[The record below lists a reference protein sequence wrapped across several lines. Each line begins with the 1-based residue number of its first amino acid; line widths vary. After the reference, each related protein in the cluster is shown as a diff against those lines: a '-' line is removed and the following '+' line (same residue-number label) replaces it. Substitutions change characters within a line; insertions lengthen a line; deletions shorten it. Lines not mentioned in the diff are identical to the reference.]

1 MTAGRAHRSFLAAA
15 LGAAWLV
22 GASGAAAQT
31 GALAATP
38 GAAATPR
45 FDAPGDI
52 ARGRSIFIGTCGA
65 YCHKMNGAN
74 GDAPNLFDCD
84 WLHGGSDDEVFHTI
98 SHGVSGTRMVA
109 FGGALP
115 DADIRRIVA
124 YLKSASQCKK

>member
-1 MTAGRAHRSFLAAA
+1 MKPNRLFVAAA
-15 LGAAWLV
+15 LAAAWLV
-22 GASGAAAQT
+22 GSAGATAQT
-31 GALAATP
+31 GASIAPPAT
-38 GAAATPR
+38 AATPR
-45 FDAPGDI
+45 FDAPSDI

-65 YCHKMNGAN
+65 YCHKINGAN

-109 FGGALP
+109 FGGAIP
-115 DADIRRIVA
+115 DEDIRRIVA

>member
-1 MTAGRAHRSFLAAA
+1 MKLNRLSVVAALAAA
-15 LGAAWLV
+15 WFG
-22 GASGAAAQT
+22 GSTGAAAQT
-31 GALAATP
+31 GASIATLAAAT
-38 GAAATPR
+38 TPR
-45 FDAPGDI
+45 FDAPSDI
-52 ARGRSIFIGTCGA
+52 ARGRSIFVGTCGA

-115 DADIRRIVA
+115 DEDIHRIVA